1 MLRRTVIAQQGGHA
15 QELDPRDVDLLL
27 VLRVNTHRLQ
37 DGPLDHRVLVFEE
50 R

>member
-1 MLRRTVIAQQGGHA
+1 MVAEQGGHA

-27 VLRVNTHRLQ
+27 VLRVNTHCLQ